1 MKDFLSALGLV
12 LVIEGA
18 LYALM
23 PETMKRL
30 MGEVQSIP
38 ANLLRLAGLGAA
50 AAGVVAVWLVR
61 G

>member
-30 MGEVQSIP
+30 MSEVQNIP
-38 ANLLRLAGLGAA
+38 ASLLRLAGLGAA
-50 AAGVVAVWLVR
+50 VAGVLAVWLVR

>member
-1 MKDFLSALGLV
+1 MQDLLVALCLV

-23 PETMKRL
+23 PERMQQ
-30 MGEVQSIP
+30 MM
-38 ANLLRLAGLGAA
+38 LRLLETPTATLRWVGLVVALLGG
-50 AAGVVAVWLVR
+50 AGVWAVR